1 MHPAEYDPLRL
12 LATVYPRRLGQV
24 RGLSA
29 FQFNLADSK
38 MTSKVLCQV
47 PGRDDEFSTLS
58 EECRNEELGAIP
70 RGREEAIYI
79 PLGKYR
85 VFSARCVLHR
95 RGSSLVCQH
104 LRL

>member
-1 MHPAEYDPLRL
+1 MRL

-29 FQFNLADSK
+29 FQFDLADSR

-47 PGRDDEFSTLS
+47 PARDDGFSALTPS

-79 PLGKYR
+79 PLGKHR

-95 RGSSLVCQH
+95 GDFLWRSSLVSH
-104 LRL
+104 YLRL